1 LDIGL
6 IWLNF
11 FDDSPTLCP
20 SNVNHVTI
28 SYQTPIQ
35 FTLLTVGRQSGE
47 KDLEF
52 AADFGAL
59 GAVLDISKR
68 EQGLSQVLHKPK
80 RASEVEDRLY
90 DVLAEGPLSATLAA
104 SLRVK
109 LQFTESA
116 TLEMLSEVLIEFSDM
131 RTRSSASF

>member
-1 LDIGL
+1 MA
-6 IWLNF
+6 
-11 FDDSPTLCP
+11 DSL
-20 SNVNHVTI
+20 
-28 SYQTPIQ
+28 QT
-35 FTLLTVGRQSGE
+35 VRE

-59 GAVLDISKR
+59 GVVLDILR
-68 EQGLSQVLHKPK
+68 LEQGLSQVLHKPK

-109 LQFTESA
+109 LQLTESA

-131 RTRSSASF
+131 RTRSSAIF

>member
-1 LDIGL
+1 MA
-6 IWLNF
+6 
-11 FDDSPTLCP
+11 DSL
-20 SNVNHVTI
+20 
-28 SYQTPIQ
+28 QT
-35 FTLLTVGRQSGE
+35 VRE

-59 GAVLDISKR
+59 GIVLDISKL
-68 EQGLSQVLHKPK
+68 EQGLSQVKHKPK

-90 DVLAEGPLSATLAA
+90 NVLAEGPLSATLAA

-109 LQFTESA
+109 LQFMESA

-131 RTRSSASF
+131 RTRSSTSF